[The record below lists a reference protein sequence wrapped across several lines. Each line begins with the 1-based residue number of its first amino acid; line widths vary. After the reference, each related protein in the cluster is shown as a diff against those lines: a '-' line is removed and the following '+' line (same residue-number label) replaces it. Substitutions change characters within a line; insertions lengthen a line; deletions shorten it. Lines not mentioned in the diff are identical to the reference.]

1 MLLGVIGEKS
11 SYTAVPYYDTA
22 NLGDLTGYINR
33 AYELGCIKNT
43 TYFYPKNAILR

>member
-22 NLGDLTGYINR
+22 NLGDLTG
-33 AYELGCIKNT
+33 CIKNT